1 MADEIDVLRALAHPV
16 RWGILERLA
25 AEPGI
30 CACSFTEFFNVSQ
43 PTISAHLK
51 ALRQAGLVTTQRRG
65 TEIWYSLAR
74 DQLTPLAGRLSGIA
88 GVPAAEDSAAG
99 NSVVEDA
106 AVRDTAVQV
115 PAIRATVPYRAGTP
129 AAPAQTPGRLA
140 DVVAPAM
147 AAAARIAGSGT
158 DTGEAPLAKR
168 ASGGLAAAA
177 AAAQAAA
184 QATRRPSGDEGVA
197 DRPSAPQRSRGLADM
212 AAMAQAAIPRGG
224 GRRGR
229 IPRLRGARAS
239 VAAGSAED

>member
-1 MADEIDVLRALAHPV
+1 
-16 RWGILERLA
+16 
-25 AEPGI
+25 
-30 CACSFTEFFNVSQ
+30 
-43 PTISAHLK
+43 
-51 ALRQAGLVTTQRRG
+51 
-65 TEIWYSLAR
+65 
-74 DQLTPLAGRLSGIA
+74 
-88 GVPAAEDSAAG
+88 
-99 NSVVEDA
+99 
-106 AVRDTAVQV
+106 
-115 PAIRATVPYRAGTP
+115 
-129 AAPAQTPGRLA
+129 
-140 DVVAPAM
+140 M

-184 QATRRPSGDEGVA
+184 QAARRPSGDEGVA